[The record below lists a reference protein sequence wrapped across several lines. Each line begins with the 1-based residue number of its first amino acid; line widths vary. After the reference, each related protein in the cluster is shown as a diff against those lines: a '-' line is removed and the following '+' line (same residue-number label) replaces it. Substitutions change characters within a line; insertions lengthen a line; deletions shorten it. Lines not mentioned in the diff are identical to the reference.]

1 MCGGVNFSVRILPVN
16 NFRVVTTELEEEM
29 DRQEEVKKG
38 EEAGGD
44 FGEWVKRVK

>member
-1 MCGGVNFSVRILPVN
+1 VGELTCSVRVLPVN

-29 DRQEEVKKG
+29 DIQEEVKKG